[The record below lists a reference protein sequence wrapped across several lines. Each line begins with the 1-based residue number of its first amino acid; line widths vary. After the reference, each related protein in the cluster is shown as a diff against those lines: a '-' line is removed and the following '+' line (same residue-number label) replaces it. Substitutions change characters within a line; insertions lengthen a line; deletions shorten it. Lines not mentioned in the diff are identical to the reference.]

1 MLTEE
6 LKRHLLNIALKSVP
20 FEMCGILCRS
30 GKTGEVY
37 FKETPNVHETPKT
50 HFRIHARNVAAV
62 SIAGDSILAYVH
74 SHPDGSATPTDIDVV
89 EMNIQNKPYI
99 IVGCASKTV
108 EIWYPTIVPL
118 LGRPYVHG
126 KQDCYTLVRDYYQRE
141 CGIALP
147 DFERED
153 LWWNDRNHAPL
164 YADNFKAAGFVE
176 ISREEIQKHDVLL
189 CYWGDTVHVNHA
201 LIYLG
206 SNGELKSEK
215 TEDCVGT
222 RLFLHHAYNG
232 LSTRCI
238 LGESRL
244 STCVYFLRHRQLL

>member
-37 FKETPNVHETPKT
+37 FKETPNVHATPKT

-108 EIWYPTIVPL
+108 EIWYPTVVPL

-238 LGESRL
+238 LGASRL